1 MGKAAAL
8 PYQML
13 VGRRCR
19 AAQTSVA
26 RLFPVGIEIEWRR
39 KSDETP
45 TLWLFKQD
53 RLKPFCWQNSG

>member
-19 AAQTSVA
+19 AAQTLTV
-26 RLFPVGIEIEWRR
+26 RLFPVGIEFE
-39 KSDETP
+39 
-45 TLWLFKQD
+45 
-53 RLKPFCWQNSG
+53 